1 MDATLP
7 INNEKQYEKAIARL
21 FKLMHARLTSNT
33 TEKKE
38 IEILSRW
45 VEAYEMKFYPL
56 ISAL

>member
-7 INNEKQYEKAIARL
+7 IKSEKQYEKAIARL

-33 TEKKE
+33 TQKKE

>member
-7 INNEKQYEKAIARL
+7 INTEKQYEKAIARL
-21 FKLMHARLTSNT
+21 FKLMHARLSNKAT
-33 TEKKE
+33 AKRE
-38 IEILSRW
+38 IEALSRW